1 MPVYIVN
8 KPLGLSSHDVVS
20 KSRKA
25 LQTRKV
31 GHAGTL
37 DPLATGVLVILA
49 EEATKLSPFLTA
61 STKSYLAWVSFGGSS
76 PTLDAEGPLE
86 NIQDAGQLT
95 LETIQEQLPAFLERT
110 EQLPPQYS
118 AIKQGG
124 KKAYDVARQGDAL
137 DLPPR
142 PVRYHT
148 IECLGFSDSRDTLPK
163 DIFVQ
168 ALAKDFNTSAFEL
181 PEALATLPTALFY
194 VSVQAGTYIRSF
206 ARDLGEAVGIPAHL
220 SGLVRTQS
228 GQFSLDTA
236 VSLETLADA
245 SGQSMIDALD
255 YPIIQ
260 LTNEESKRIQQG
272 QRLSYSRFEGQ
283 AGRFGLAS
291 EDNELIAVA
300 EIIDYKLKLLR
311 VWNTNKG

>member
-1 MPVYIVN
+1 MPVYIVD

-20 KSRKA
+20 KARKA

-37 DPLATGVLVILA
+37 DPLATGVLVVLA

-61 STKSYLAWVSFGGSS
+61 SNKTYLAWVSFGGTS

-86 NIQDAGQLT
+86 NPQDASHLK
-95 LETIQEQLPAFLERT
+95 LETIEEQIPTFLDLT

-118 AIKQGG
+118 AIKKGG
-124 KKAYDVARQGDAL
+124 QKAYDVARKGEAL

-148 IECLGFSDSRDTLPK
+148 IECLAFASSRDELPK
-163 DIFVQ
+163 EIFITE
-168 ALAKDFNTSAFEL
+168 LEKKIDTSSLEL
-181 PEALATLPTALFY
+181 PEPLATLPTALFY

-206 ARDLGEAVGIPAHL
+206 ARDIGEAIGIPAHL

-228 GQFSLDTA
+228 GQFSLEQA
-236 VSLETLADA
+236 VTLDELANV
-245 SGQSMIDALD
+245 SGQAMTEALD
-255 YPIIQ
+255 YPIVN
-260 LTNEESKRIQQG
+260 LNEVDSKRIQQG
-272 QRLSYSRFEGQ
+272 QRLSTNQFDGLQ
-283 AGRFGLAS
+283 GRFGLAS
-291 EDNELIAVA
+291 PSNKLIAVA

-311 VWNTNKG
+311 VWN